1 MKECLFGLGVWF
13 REGEQLRDV
22 VGMRNLVL
30 RLLLGL
36 GQYYMK
42 VEIGYFIF
50 LCIAVSLY

>member
-13 REGEQLRDV
+13 REGEQLWDM

>member
-13 REGEQLRDV
+13 REGGQLRDV
-22 VGMRNLVL
+22 VVMRNLVL